1 MLGMDRTSSGVK
13 PLRVFIGQDSREIE
27 AYDVAVHSL
36 LAATSV
42 PVSVIPLNE
51 RRLAETGML
60 RRATDKRGQSY
71 DLPSNA
77 PVSTEFAI
85 SRFLVPILA
94 QSGWCLFTD
103 CDMVFLSDVREL
115 FDLADDRFAVMVV
128 KHEHAG
134 GGTKMDGQPQLAYTR
149 KNWSS
154 VVLWNCDHPAN
165 RRLSVVDVRERRGFD
180 LHNFY
185 WLHDS
190 EIGELPRSWNWLVGV
205 IPKPDPLHL
214 AHFTLGGAWLPNWP
228 HTEHDGIWLQAREA
242 MKKDRGDG

>member
-1 MLGMDRTSSGVK
+1 MNGQV
-13 PLRVFIGQDSREIE
+13 LRVFLGQDSREGD

-36 LAATSV
+36 RARASV
-42 PVSVIPLNE
+42 AVQITPLNE

-60 RRATDKRGQSY
+60 RRATDKRGQPY
-71 DLPSNA
+71 DIPSNA

-85 SRFLVPILA
+85 SRFLVPMLA
-94 QSGWCLFTD
+94 QSGWCLFAD
-103 CDMVFLSDVREL
+103 CDVVFLADVQDL
-115 FDLADDRFAVMVV
+115 FALADDRFAVMVV
-128 KHEHAG
+128 KHDHEG
-134 GGTKMDGQPQLAYTR
+134 GGTKMGGQPQLAYPR

-165 RRLSVVDVRERRGFD
+165 RRLSVADVRERRGFD

-205 IPKPDPLHL
+205 TPRPDPVHV

-228 HTEHDGIWLQAREA
+228 HTEHDEIWLGARDA
-242 MKKDRGDG
+242 MHEDRDDG